1 MLFFH
6 ELSAVE
12 GGGRYGAGEEF
23 SEKEVQQAM
32 DVLDAD
38 GNGSVN
44 LEEFVTW
51 FKGGCLLSEET
62 ESEDATTDAVAEDD
76 EHLNVSPKTKAAET
90 TEVFS
95 E

>member
-1 MLFFH
+1 M
-6 ELSAVE
+6 
-12 GGGRYGAGEEF
+12 
-23 SEKEVQQAM
+23 
-32 DVLDAD
+32 DAD

-51 FKGGCLLSEET
+51 FKGGCLLSQEA
-62 ESEDATTDAVAEDD
+62 ESEDATADAVAEDD
-76 EHLNVSPKTKAAET
+76 EPLNVSPKTKAAET